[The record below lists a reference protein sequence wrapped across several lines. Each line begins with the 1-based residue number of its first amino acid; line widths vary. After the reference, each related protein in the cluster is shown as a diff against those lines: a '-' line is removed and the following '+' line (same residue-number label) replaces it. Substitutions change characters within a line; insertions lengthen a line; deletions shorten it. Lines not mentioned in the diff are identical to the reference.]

1 MNANF
6 FKVFIVLLVLFFSKA
21 VLSHQQAQ
29 ATPANCDVDLSQASS
44 WLTQAQAK
52 ASSGDVGGA
61 MGLLDQVT
69 QALNEIKSSCAAGG
83 TDATLSQKFTEPSGA
98 FTVSYP
104 AGWINMAL
112 PGNSGA
118 QSQAQAILFASSQ
131 AAYDMLAKNTPDSRA
146 QGVVVYVGTA
156 KDIVKALRVD
166 RSEKTFNQMT
176 PTTLL
181 QTISAGQSSNTAKFG
196 PGEKL
201 SPIGKYEAAEAAFT
215 YTDTKTSTVIAN
227 GTLLIMQIASDQ
239 FAILLSFGAPNQAS
253 SVAPIARRMA
263 ATLQVPGAR

>member
-1 MNANF
+1 MKANV
-6 FKVFIVLLVLFFSKA
+6 FKVFIVLLVLCISYA
-21 VLSHQQAQ
+21 VPSHLQAQ

-118 QSQAQAILFASSQ
+118 QSQAQAILFASGQ
-131 AAYDMLAKNTPDSRA
+131 AAYDMLAKNTPDPKA

-156 KDIVKALRVD
+156 KDIVKELGAGSSD
-166 RSEKTFNQMT
+166 KTFNQMT

-196 PGEKL
+196 PAEKL
-201 SPIGKYEAAEAAFT
+201 SPIGKYEAAESSFT
-215 YTDTKTSTVIAN
+215 FTDTKTSTVIAN
-227 GTLLIMQIASDQ
+227 GTLLMMQVASDQ

-253 SVAPIARRMA
+253 SVAPIARSMA
-263 ATLQVPGAR
+263 ASLQVPAAR